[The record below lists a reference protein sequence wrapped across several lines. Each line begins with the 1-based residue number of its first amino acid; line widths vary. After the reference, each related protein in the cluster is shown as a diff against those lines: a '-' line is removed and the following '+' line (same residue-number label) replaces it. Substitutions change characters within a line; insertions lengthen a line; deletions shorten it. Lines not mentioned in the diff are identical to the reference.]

1 MKNQKIVMYGAMWCP
16 DTLRAIAFLNSHKLE
31 FEFKDIDNSEEN
43 TKFVVATNNG
53 MRIIPTI
60 IFTNGTILSE
70 PSNAELGRTI
80 EKLHEN

>member
-16 DTLRAIAFLNSHKLE
+16 DTLRTISFFNNHKLE
-31 FEFKDIDNSEEN
+31 FEFKDIDSNEEN
-43 TKFVVATNNG
+43 TKFVEETNNG

-60 IFTNGTILSE
+60 VFANGTILSE
-70 PSNAELGRTI
+70 PSNAELERTI